1 MYTDSHNHTV
11 EFSADAVMT
20 MDELVSEAL
29 SKGIPAV
36 VVTEHFEK
44 DFPHKIEKPLIF
56 DIDEYFVMMTEQQAK
71 LPEGF
76 SLYAGI
82 ELGYQKHLPAFY
94 DALVKSYPFDSVIL
108 SNHLYEGKDPFFFRD
123 CYKLPKEELYGRY
136 IEELAEMINST
147 NDFDIVG
154 HYDYIARYAPY
165 PDPTIHYDMCP
176 EAFDRFL
183 TAVIRKNKS
192 LEINTRS
199 INKFHTLGVTD
210 IWPDRKILARY
221 RELGGIRVTLGSDSH
236 DTSTIGIY
244 FEETAA
250 MIKEYGFDFLCSYV
264 NRKEIRQ
271 PIL

>member
-1 MYTDSHNHTV
+1 V
-11 EFSADAVMT
+11 EFSADAKMT
-20 MDELVSEAL
+20 IDELVSEAY

-44 DFPHKIEKPLIF
+44 DFPHTIEKPLVF
-56 DIDEYFVMMTEQQAK
+56 DIDEYFAAMSEK
-71 LPEGF
+71 KKDLPEGF
-76 SLYAGI
+76 SLFTGI

-108 SNHLYEGKDPFFFRD
+108 SNHLIDGKDPFFFRG
-123 CYKLPKEELYGRY
+123 CYESPKEEVYGRY
-136 IEELAEMINST
+136 IEELAEMTEVS

-183 TAVIRKNKS
+183 AAVIRKNKS

-199 INKFHTLGVTD
+199 IYKFHSIGVTD
-210 IWPDRKILARY
+210 IWPDHKILARY

-244 FEETAA
+244 FDEAA
-250 MIKEYGFDFLCSYV
+250 AYLKEFGFEFLCSYV

-271 PIL
+271 PIR